1 MPKPSPTPDNTPH
14 IVLEP
19 PDESMAHEVM
29 EYQSAY
35 PYHTTGQWTDPRSGG
50 LDTPYG
56 AAVITNGIQWNDNG
70 TVWDI
75 SMMRE
80 TYCGE
85 DDE

>member
-1 MPKPSPTPDNTPH
+1 MT
-14 IVLEP
+14 IRRL
-19 PDESMAHEVM
+19 
-29 EYQSAY
+29 
-35 PYHTTGQWTDPRSGG
+35 TGGRKS
-50 LDTPYG
+50 LDDFCALFHG
-56 AAVITNGIQWNDNG
+56 RNDNG